1 MAENQATGTN
11 LNIPTGNTPV
21 ESVNS
26 DITKSVAPATR
37 RSKQKTA
44 GQLGPK
50 EYCWGT
56 GRRKSSVA
64 RVRIRPGSGKV
75 TINDKDISDY
85 FRLHKDRSAVLAPLE
100 ATGNTKA
107 YDVWVNANGGGTT
120 GQSGAVTMG
129 LARALIVADP
139 ETFSALRDNG
149 FLTRD
154 SRMVERKKYGQKKA
168 RKSFQ
173 FSKR

>member
-1 MAENQATGTN
+1 M
-11 LNIPTGNTPV
+11 PTAPV
-21 ESVNS
+21 SS
-26 DITKSVAPATR
+26 APATR
-37 RSKQKTA
+37 RSRQKSA
-44 GQLGPK
+44 GELGPK

-64 RVRIRPGSGKV
+64 RVRVRPGSGKILINKKDV
-75 TINDKDISDY
+75 TNYFSLEKDQT
-85 FRLHKDRSAVLAPLE
+85 AVKAPLK
-100 ATGNTKA
+100 ATGNLEA

-120 GQSGAVTMG
+120 GQAGAILMG
-129 LARALIVADP
+129 LSRALIAADP
-139 ETFSALRDNG
+139 ATFQALRDGG